1 MAAVNMS
8 FLFKVP
14 EATLRLKWP
23 GANET
28 TKKKKKKS
36 VLAVRLSLKAAKQ
49 DLIVHFFV
57 TSL

>member
-28 TKKKKKKS
+28 TKKKKKS
-36 VLAVRLSLKAAKQ
+36 VLAVRLSLKAAKH